1 LANFDRSSLE
11 GANCGEVEGSDY
23 MDVPIHPKHHL
34 VRHCSAGRCNSGI
47 RVGMRGIL
55 SGGALTLALALRAI
69 GQDIPKDEA
78 GFTDFVAHQLRVELG
93 EATVVIQSPLT
104 LKLGGLQANL
114 DRIYSFCNNNA
125 ARCSAE
131 VANYVKGTAE
141 TYKAQN
147 APITREA
154 IRVVVRTTQYVQQT
168 QASFPPDTPALL
180 SKPFVEG
187 LVLLPVLDS
196 PRTLRLLNI
205 KDLQT
210 LGLTEEETQQLGL
223 ANLRTALKP
232 LMEVARVAITGSIG
246 QLIGDSFNPSRLALI
261 DIWAPLAE
269 AQGGKLIV
277 VAPASD
283 AVFYVGDDSPIA
295 LEALRALA
303 RNVMSQAPHPLSEI
317 LLRWKP
323 NGWEVVR

>member
-1 LANFDRSSLE
+1 
-11 GANCGEVEGSDY
+11 
-23 MDVPIHPKHHL
+23 MDVPKRHFP
-34 VRHCSAGRCNSGI
+34 RHCPPVRLHAAALRVVMRSALS
-47 RVGMRGIL
+47 VG
-55 SGGALTLALALRAI
+55 ALALALAWPAI
-69 GQDIPKDEA
+69 GQDIPKDQA
-78 GFTDFVAHQLRVELG
+78 GFTGFVAHQLRLELG
-93 EATVVIQSPLT
+93 DSVVVIQSPLT

-114 DRIYSFCNNNA
+114 DRIYAFCKTNA
-125 ARCSAE
+125 VKCSAE

-147 APITREA
+147 APISREA
-154 IRVVVRTTQYVQQT
+154 IRVVVRTTLYVQQT
-168 QASFPPDTPALL
+168 QGSFPPGTPELL
-180 SKPFVEG
+180 PSPFVEG

-196 PRTLRLLNI
+196 PRTLRLLNT

-223 ANLRTALKP
+223 VNLRSSLKP
-232 LMEVARVAITGSIG
+232 LMEVAKVAATGSIG
-246 QLIGDSFNPSRLALI
+246 QLMGDSFNPSRLALI
-261 DIWAPLAE
+261 DTWAPLAE

-295 LEALRALA
+295 IDTLRTLA
-303 RNVMSQAPHPLSEI
+303 RNVMSRAPHPLSEV

-323 NGWEVVR
+323 TGWEVVR

>member
-1 LANFDRSSLE
+1 LANFDRSPLE
-11 GANCGEVEGSDY
+11 GANCGEVEGRDY

-34 VRHCSAGRCNSGI
+34 GQALLPRAVRNS
-47 RVGMRGIL
+47 IL
-55 SGGALTLALALRAI
+55 LVVTHNALAACAVTLALALRAI
-69 GQDIPKDEA
+69 GQDIPNDEV
-78 GFTDFVAHQLRVELG
+78 GFTEYVAGRLRSEIA
-93 EATVVIQSPLT
+93 ESVVVVKGPLT

-114 DRIYSFCNNNA
+114 DRIYAFCKTNA

-131 VANYVKGTAE
+131 VENYVKGTAE

-147 APITREA
+147 ASISREA

-168 QASFPPDTPALL
+168 QGSFPPDAPALL
-180 SKPFVEG
+180 PKPFVEG

-223 ANLRTALKP
+223 ANLRAALKP
-232 LMEVARVAITGSIG
+232 LMEVAKVAITGSIG
-246 QLIGDSFNPSRLALI
+246 QLMGDSFNPSRLALI
-261 DIWAPLAE
+261 DTWAPLAE

-283 AVFYVGDDSPIA
+283 ALFYVGDDSPVAIDA
-295 LEALRALA
+295 ATRLRYHTV
-303 RNVMSQAPHPLSEI
+303 RSQWLTA
-317 LLRWKP
+317 W
-323 NGWEVVR
+323 

>member
-1 LANFDRSSLE
+1 
-11 GANCGEVEGSDY
+11 
-23 MDVPIHPKHHL
+23 
-34 VRHCSAGRCNSGI
+34 
-47 RVGMRGIL
+47 MRGVL
-55 SGGALTLALALRAI
+55 TVGALTLALTWPAI
-69 GQDIPKDEA
+69 GEDIPKDQA
-78 GFTDFVAHQLRVELG
+78 GFTEYVAGRLG
-93 EATVVIQSPLT
+93 AEIGDASVVTLTPLI

-114 DRIYSFCNNNA
+114 DRIYAFCKTNA
-125 ARCSAE
+125 ARCSTE
-131 VANYVKGTAE
+131 VENYVKGTAE
-141 TYKAQN
+141 TYRAHN

-168 QASFPPDTPALL
+168 QGSFPPGTPELL
-180 SKPFVEG
+180 LRPFVEG

-196 PRTLRLLNI
+196 PRTIRLLNN

-223 ANLRTALKP
+223 ANLRSSLKP
-232 LMEVARVAITGSIG
+232 LMEVAKVAVTGSIG

-261 DIWAPLAE
+261 DTWAPLAE

-283 AVFYVGDDSPIA
+283 AVLYVGDDSPVA
-295 LEALRALA
+295 LDALRSLA
-303 RNVMSQAPHPLSEI
+303 HNVINKAPHPLSEV

-323 NGWEVVR
+323 TGWEVVR